1 MVLSDLMEK
10 VQSEIRN
17 CRQTARAEG
26 RAEGLAEG
34 EAKGLAEGEAKGKA
48 EGKAEAMSSQRAGLL
63 EMLALKFG
71 ELPAGWQEAVEK
83 LNDPEQISSL
93 TIAVLTTHS
102 RDEYGQLLLEAAR
115 S

>member
-1 MVLSDLMEK
+1 GK
-10 VQSEIRN
+10 
-17 CRQTARAEG
+17 
-26 RAEGLAEG
+26 AEGLAEG
-34 EAKGLAEGEAKGKA
+34 EA
-48 EGKAEAMSSQRAGLL
+48 EGKAAAMGCQRAGLL

-71 ELPAGWQEAVEK
+71 ELPAGWQEAVAR

-102 RDEYGQLLLEAAR
+102 RDEYGQLLLETGK

>member
-10 VQSEIRN
+10 VQSDIRK
-17 CRQTARAEG
+17 CRQTAHAEG

-34 EAKGLAEGEAKGKA
+34 EAKGKAEGLAEGEAKGEAK
-48 EGKAEAMSSQRAGLL
+48 AMSSQRAGLL

-71 ELPAGWQEAVEK
+71 ELPAGWQEAVAR
-83 LNDPEQISSL
+83 LNDPEKISSL

-102 RDEYGQLLLEAAR
+102 RDEYGQLLLDAGK